1 MHIMSEELY
10 EHVRKERIMAYKVGD
25 KFVIEIDSVMTNKK
39 GNLYGVKGFKTLV
52 FDEYGLEQL
61 ERIPGE
67 FEYHVGEEVTDL
79 RAGHSK
85 NGVIT
90 EAARCFVSVL
100 WKDGSVEEFY
110 RTNDDIPYKGFRRT
124 GFVDHRIIEW
134 VSDNDR
140 N

>member
-1 MHIMSEELY
+1 
-10 EHVRKERIMAYKVGD
+10 MAYKIGD

-39 GNLYGVKGFKTLV
+39 RTLYGIKGVKSLV
-52 FDEYGLEQL
+52 FDDYGLEQL
-61 ERIPGE
+61 ERIPDK
-67 FEYHVGEEVTDL
+67 FEYRVGDEVTDL
-79 RAGHSK
+79 RVGHSR

-110 RTNDDIPYKGFRRT
+110 RTDDSIPYKGFRRT

-134 VSDNDR
+134 VSE
-140 N
+140 